1 MPAPKT
7 VNWEG
12 GSSARFDTS
21 VMWRNARGVLTDGT
35 YEYDDEGRPL
45 SGGVPGD
52 GPDQWTP
59 GLPGARGG
67 SGPGDM
73 GGGGGGGGSDLT
85 ASPYYQQYQAQIQAA
100 QAADLSNT
108 KSALQQ
114 LLIQFGLVPEGF
126 QDKYGALDDTIRQLI
141 QKNTDTGVSQ
151 YARLLESK
159 ADAQRAAINN
169 LASRGLSRS
178 GAKGYALRRGGL
190 DFNRAQSDALSQ
202 VLGQANSLQSGYA
215 SREMD
220 RQNGLA
226 NLLAQLAS
234 SFRPIVS
241 SRGGGF
247 VPSPPSVPQTQA
259 APIYVDPGSD
269 ANPWNV
275 YTGNAIGTGSG
286 GYGTPYA
293 PAAPGQG
300 GGFTSPKKPLLYA

>member
-12 GSSARFDTS
+12 GSNAHYDTS
-21 VMWRNARGVLTDGT
+21 VMWRNERGVLTDGT

-45 SGGVPGD
+45 SSGVPGD

-73 GGGGGGGGSDLT
+73 GGGGGAGGDLT
-85 ASPYYQQYQAQIQAA
+85 ASPYYQQYQSQIQAA
-100 QAADLSNT
+100 QAADLSSM
-108 KSALQQ
+108 KSQLQQ

-159 ADAQRAAINN
+159 ADAQRNAIQN
-169 LASRGLSRS
+169 LAARGLSRS

-202 VLGQANSLQSGYA
+202 VLGRANELQGGYA
-215 SREMD
+215 SREME
-220 RQNGLA
+220 RQSGLA
-226 NLLAQLAS
+226 QLLAQLAS
-234 SFRPIVS
+234 TWSGSRYTPRPPQV
-241 SRGGGF
+241 
-247 VPSPPSVPQTQA
+247 SPPAPPA
-259 APIYVDPGSD
+259 AVAPPSTPIFQQPYED

-275 YTGNAIGTGSG
+275 FTGATIGTGN
-286 GYGTPYA
+286 
-293 PAAPGQG
+293 QQLG
-300 GGFTSPKKPLLYA
+300 GGSGTSSKKPLLF